1 MINTVK
7 NLNNMV
13 LPFLTAIFFPDYGYQ
28 GIPWDLYLL
37 HFFFFAIVV
46 PFHVII
52 LLSVNIGMFSW
63 VMIAVLMLLVSSSDF
78 NCLKTIMKRMF
89 KRKYIVF
96 YDRDCGFCHLTARI
110 LRRMDGFSRLTWS
123 DKLQKG
129 EKPKNLNTLLET
141 TIVVWDPKTDE
152 I

>member
-37 HFFFFAIVV
+37 HFFFFAIVI

-52 LLSVNIGMFSW
+52 F
-63 VMIAVLMLLVSSSDF
+63 A
-78 NCLKTIMKRMF
+78 
-89 KRKYIVF
+89 
-96 YDRDCGFCHLTARI
+96 ARNAQTVKPNGVKDW
-110 LRRMDGFSRLTWS
+110 L
-123 DKLQKG
+123 KG
-129 EKPKNLNTLLET
+129 ETNATKDDQATMFPNNF
-141 TIVVWDPKTDE
+141 PSA
-152 I
+152 